1 MEKETKKN
9 LATYAVFLMIALTGL
24 FYGRAMAEQYESL
37 RVWDFANILLLLIG
51 VPFLFFQYKARLPDF
66 WQKDVRNKKRFLY
79 PLLTGA
85 FFGILDILIFKIIK
99 HPQPYDT
106 LPPFLQPFPY
116 SIFLYFSG
124 ALEVEVFYRLIPMTI
139 ILLIGNRYKDGKYY
153 KHFFWFGALLT
164 SLREPLEQLPDGSL
178 LLILY
183 SFGTGFLMNF
193 IQALW
198 YKRSGFLASLF
209 VRLGHYLL
217 WHILL
222 GMYVQYIEL
231 MR

>member
-1 MEKETKKN
+1 MKKEIKEN
-9 LATYAVFLMIALTGL
+9 LVTYAIFLIIAIVGL
-24 FYGRAMAEQYESL
+24 FYGRAIAAQYEFI
-37 RVWDFANILLLLIG
+37 RVWDFANIVLLLIG

-66 WQKDVRNKKRFLY
+66 WQRDVRNKKRILY
-79 PLLTGA
+79 PLLTGI
-85 FFGILDILIFKIIK
+85 FFGILDILVFKIIQ
-99 HPQPYDT
+99 HPQPYAT

-116 SIFLYFSG
+116 SLFLYFSG

-139 ILLIGNRYKDGKYY
+139 ILFIGNRYKGGKYY
-153 KHFFWFGALLT
+153 KHSFWFGALLT

-222 GMYVQYIEL
+222 GMYVQYFEL
-231 MR
+231 MK